1 MSNKNIAIDGDTGEI
16 IYGAVILTPE
26 MQKEI
31 KRKKREKDIYNSQFK
46 EYGSFY
52 WLFYE
57 VRKDLFNKK
66 IEGATISRLMYLA
79 TYMAYEDNILYNKDK
94 TPIKKSELGKI
105 LNLKEDTARKFIN
118 ECIEK
123 ELILFKEDGKI
134 SISNEYFKKGKFY
147 KEDYTGDKSIIR
159 VYCEGICKLYENCKD
174 ASQHKSL
181 SYLFLLIPYANRSYN
196 IICRNPMEEKK
207 SRIKFLNMD
216 EICDIVGY
224 SRKNKIRLKNE
235 MKELEING
243 RVAFRWLEDKY
254 GSRAFINPAVYYAGN
269 KHSDVYIL
277 GQF

>member
-1 MSNKNIAIDGDTGEI
+1 MIKNNLAVNSNTGEVI
-16 IYGAVILTPE
+16 TGAIILTPE

-31 KRKKREKDIYNSQFK
+31 RRKNKEKEMYSIQYK
-46 EYGSFY
+46 EYGNFY

-94 TPIKKSELGKI
+94 TPIKKSELG
-105 LNLKEDTARKFIN
+105 NVLKLKDDTARKFIN
-118 ECIEK
+118 ECVEK
-123 ELILFKEDGKI
+123 NLIIFREDGKI

-147 KEDYTGDKSIIR
+147 KEDYINEKSIIR
-159 VYCEGICKLYENCKD
+159 VYCKGICELYENCKD
-174 ASQHKSL
+174 PSQHKSL
-181 SYLFLLIPYANRSYN
+181 SHLFLLIPYANRAYN
-196 IICRNPMEEKK
+196 IICKNPMEEKK
-207 SRIKFLNMD
+207 SRIKFLDMD
-216 EICDIVGY
+216 EICEIVGY
-224 SRKNKIRLKNE
+224 SKKNKVRLKNE
-235 MKELEING
+235 MKKLEING
-243 RVAFRWLEDKY
+243 RVAFRWLDDKY